1 MKTFSLVSA
10 VLLIISNGIYA
21 QDVLFAKSG
30 AVITVQNGA
39 NLYVGAGINLDNGST
54 VNNEGTITIARTG
67 AATANFTDNTVT
79 PYTYGTGKFI
89 CTGTGIQTVSSLNQ
103 FERIEVDNGGLNL
116 STTVKA
122 NTWYLK
128 AGKVNTGAFF
138 AIASNANVNAVQADA
153 TNTNFANS
161 WINGNLRRFIT
172 PATVNNYRFPV
183 GNANRVNIA
192 ELDNLTAS
200 PLTGVT
206 YVTASFGPKLGND
219 VGLSVIELGMPYLSV
234 NSRGV
239 WYLVPDA
246 NPTGGIYDLKLF
258 FNGFLGL
265 IDNNFGILRRPD
277 ASSNAAEWMVPAGSA
292 LPAAGSLGRTVA
304 GGYARRNNMSTFSQ
318 LGIGTSF
325 VEGPPLPL
333 QLLSFYAV
341 KKDKHVLLQ
350 WTTANEIN
358 TSHFE
363 IYKAGQPVSLQ
374 YLDKV
379 AAAGFSTANRS
390 YNYIDLK
397 PFKGLNFYHLKM
409 VDKDNSYKLS
419 QVVKVNF
426 DDIPSLNI
434 YPNPV
439 TNNILFVDYNGA
451 KVKDIKLITSDGK
464 QVACSFTT
472 QSNNQ
477 LKVTIPFVVAK
488 GTYVL
493 QLNTDEGL
501 RNTKVV
507 IE

>member
-67 AATANFTDNTVT
+67 APTANFTDNTVT

-183 GNANRVNIA
+183 GNATRVNIA

-206 YVTASFGPKLGND
+206 YVTASFGPKPGND
-219 VGLSVIELGMPYLSV
+219 VGLNVSESGAPYTSV
-234 NSRGV
+234 NSGGV
-239 WYLVPDA
+239 WYLAPDA
-246 NPTGGIYDLKLF
+246 NPTGGIYDLKFF
-258 FNGFLGL
+258 FNGFVDI

-277 ASSNAAEWMVPAGSA
+277 ASSNAAEWMVPVGSV
-292 LPAAGSLGRTVA
+292 LPPPGSLGRTVA
-304 GGYARRNNMSTFSQ
+304 GGYARRNNMATFSQ
-318 LGIGTSF
+318 FGIGITF
-325 VEGPPLPL
+325 VQGPVPL

-363 IYKAGQPVSLQ
+363 IYKAGQTVSLQ

-390 YNYIDLK
+390 YNYTDFK
-397 PFKGLNFYHLKM
+397 PFTGLNFYQLKM

-426 DDIPSLNI
+426 DDIPLLNA

-451 KVKDIKLITSDGK
+451 KVKDIKLITADGK
-464 QVACSFTT
+464 QVACSFTI

-477 LKVTIPFVVAK
+477 LKVTIPPVIAK

-501 RNTKVV
+501 RNIKVV